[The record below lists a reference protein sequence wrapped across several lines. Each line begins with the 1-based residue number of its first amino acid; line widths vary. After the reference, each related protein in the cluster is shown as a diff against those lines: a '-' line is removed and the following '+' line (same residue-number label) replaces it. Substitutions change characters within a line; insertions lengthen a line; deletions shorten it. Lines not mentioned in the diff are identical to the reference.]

1 MVCLDFVIKF
11 NTKMIKKFLFIYLFL
26 FSFFLTNSYS
36 DNNTYMSLKNKKVNV
51 RYGPGLDYPI
61 KFVFNKKNYPVEII
75 DEKENFRKILDF
87 KKNSGWIHRS
97 QLKKSSS
104 FITLDTVILF
114 SDSTKFSRPIAKI
127 ESGRLLNKK
136 KCNLNWCRVETGEY
150 KGWVLKENLWGLN

>member
-1 MVCLDFVIKF
+1 
-11 NTKMIKKFLFIYLFL
+11 MIKKFLIINFFL
-26 FSFFLTNSYS
+26 LSFFLTNSYS
-36 DNNTYMSLKNKKVNV
+36 DNNKYMSLKNKKVNV

-104 FITLDTVILF
+104 FITLGTIIIF
-114 SDSTKFSRPIAKI
+114 SDSTKFSRPVAKI
-127 ESGRLLNKK
+127 ETGRLLNKK
-136 KCNLNWCRVETGEY
+136 KCNLNWCKVETEKY

>member
-1 MVCLDFVIKF
+1 
-11 NTKMIKKFLFIYLFL
+11 MIKKFLIINLFL
-26 FSFFLTNSYS
+26 LSFFLNNSYS

-75 DEKENFRKILDF
+75 DQKENFRKILDF

-97 QLKKSSS
+97 QLQKSSS

>member
-1 MVCLDFVIKF
+1 
-11 NTKMIKKFLFIYLFL
+11 MIKKFLIINLFL
-26 FSFFLTNSYS
+26 LSFFLTNSYS
-36 DNNTYMSLKNKKVNV
+36 DNNAYMSLKNKKVNV

-97 QLKKSSS
+97 QLKKNSS

-136 KCNLNWCRVETGEY
+136 KCNLNWCRVETGDY

>member
-1 MVCLDFVIKF
+1 
-11 NTKMIKKFLFIYLFL
+11 MIKKFLILNLFL
-26 FSFFLTNSYS
+26 FSFLLTNSYS

-75 DEKENFRKILDF
+75 DQKENFRKILDF

-104 FITLDTVILF
+104 FITLDTCLLYT
-114 SDSTKFSRPIAKI
+114 SPSPRDRQKSRMPSSA
-127 ESGRLLNKK
+127 
-136 KCNLNWCRVETGEY
+136 
-150 KGWVLKENLWGLN
+150 

>member
-1 MVCLDFVIKF
+1 
-11 NTKMIKKFLFIYLFL
+11 MIKKIFIINLFL
-26 FSFFLTNSYS
+26 LIFFLTNSYS
-36 DNNTYMSLKNKKVNV
+36 NNNTYMSLKNKKVNV

-104 FITLDTVILF
+104 FITLDTIILF
-114 SDSTKFSRPIAKI
+114 SNSTKFSRPIAKM
-127 ESGRLLNKK
+127 EPGRLLNKK

-150 KGWVLKENLWGLN
+150 KGWVLKESLWGLN

>member
-1 MVCLDFVIKF
+1 
-11 NTKMIKKFLFIYLFL
+11 MIKKFLIINLFL
-26 FSFFLTNSYS
+26 LSFFLTNSYS
-36 DNNTYMSLKNKKVNV
+36 DNNTYMSLKNNKVNV

-127 ESGRLLNKK
+127 ESGRILNKK

-150 KGWVLKENLWGLN
+150 KGWVLKENLWGSN

>member
-1 MVCLDFVIKF
+1 
-11 NTKMIKKFLFIYLFL
+11 MIKKFLIINLFL
-26 FSFFLTNSYS
+26 LSFFLTNSYS

-75 DEKENFRKILDF
+75 DQKENFRKILDF

-114 SDSTKFSRPIAKI
+114 SDSTKFSTPVAKI

-136 KCNLNWCRVETGEY
+136 KCNLNWCRVETGKY

>member
-1 MVCLDFVIKF
+1 
-11 NTKMIKKFLFIYLFL
+11 MIKKFLIINLFL
-26 FSFFLTNSYS
+26 LSFFLTNSYS

-97 QLKKSSS
+97 QLQKSSS

-127 ESGRLLNKK
+127 ESGRQLNKK
-136 KCNLNWCRVETGEY
+136 KCNLNW
-150 KGWVLKENLWGLN
+150 KIISP

>member
-1 MVCLDFVIKF
+1 
-11 NTKMIKKFLFIYLFL
+11 MIKKFLIINLFL
-26 FSFFLTNSYS
+26 SIFFLTNSYS
-36 DNNTYMSLKNKKVNV
+36 DNNMYMSLKNKKVNV

-104 FITLDTVILF
+104 FITLETVILF

>member
-1 MVCLDFVIKF
+1 
-11 NTKMIKKFLFIYLFL
+11 MIKKFLILNLFL
-26 FSFFLTNSYS
+26 LSFFLTNSYS

-75 DEKENFRKILDF
+75 DKKENFRKILDF

-97 QLKKSSS
+97 QLKKNSS

>member
-1 MVCLDFVIKF
+1 
-11 NTKMIKKFLFIYLFL
+11 MIKKFLIINLFL
-26 FSFFLTNSYS
+26 LSFFLTNSYS
-36 DNNTYMSLKNKKVNV
+36 DNNAYMSLKNKKVNV

-75 DEKENFRKILDF
+75 DQKENFRKILDF

>member
-1 MVCLDFVIKF
+1 
-11 NTKMIKKFLFIYLFL
+11 MIKKFLVINLFL
-26 FSFFLTNSYS
+26 LSFFLTNSYS

-75 DEKENFRKILDF
+75 DQKENFIKILDF

>member
-1 MVCLDFVIKF
+1 
-11 NTKMIKKFLFIYLFL
+11 MIKKFLILNLFL
-26 FSFFLTNSYS
+26 LSFFLTNSYS

-61 KFVFNKKNYPVEII
+61 KFVFNKKNYPVQII
-75 DEKENFRKILDF
+75 DKKENFRKILDF

-150 KGWVLKENLWGLN
+150 KGWVLKEKLWGLN

>member
-1 MVCLDFVIKF
+1 
-11 NTKMIKKFLFIYLFL
+11 MIKKFLIINLFL
-26 FSFFLTNSYS
+26 LSFFLTNSYS

-75 DEKENFRKILDF
+75 DQKENFRKILDF

-97 QLKKSSS
+97 QLKKNSS

-127 ESGRLLNKK
+127 ESGRLLYKK

>member
-1 MVCLDFVIKF
+1 M
-11 NTKMIKKFLFIYLFL
+11 MIKKFLIINLFL
-26 FSFFLTNSYS
+26 LSFFLTNSYS

-104 FITLDTVILF
+104 FITLETVILF

-150 KGWVLKENLWGLN
+150 KGWVLKENLWGVKLK

>member
-1 MVCLDFVIKF
+1 
-11 NTKMIKKFLFIYLFL
+11 MIKKFLIINLFL
-26 FSFFLTNSYS
+26 LSFFLTNSYS

-114 SDSTKFSRPIAKI
+114 SNSTKFSRPIAKI

-150 KGWVLKENLWGLN
+150 KGWVLKENLWGVKLK

>member
-1 MVCLDFVIKF
+1 M
-11 NTKMIKKFLFIYLFL
+11 MIKKFLIINLFL

-36 DNNTYMSLKNKKVNV
+36 NNNAYMSLKNKKVNV
-51 RYGPGLDYPI
+51 RYGTGLDYPI

-136 KCNLNWCRVETGEY
+136 KCSLNWCKVETGEY
-150 KGWVLKENLWGLN
+150 KGWVFKENLWGLN

>member
-1 MVCLDFVIKF
+1 
-11 NTKMIKKFLFIYLFL
+11 MIKKVLIINLFL
-26 FSFFLTNSYS
+26 LSFFLTNSYS
-36 DNNTYMSLKNKKVNV
+36 DNNMYMSLKNKKVNV
-51 RYGPGLDYPI
+51 RYGPRLDYPI

-104 FITLDTVILF
+104 FITLDTIILF

-136 KCNLNWCRVETGEY
+136 KCNLNWCRVENGEY

>member
-1 MVCLDFVIKF
+1 
-11 NTKMIKKFLFIYLFL
+11 
-26 FSFFLTNSYS
+26 
-36 DNNTYMSLKNKKVNV
+36 MSLKNKKVNV

-75 DEKENFRKILDF
+75 DQKENFRKILDF

-114 SDSTKFSRPIAKI
+114 SDSTKFSRAIAKI

-150 KGWVLKENLWGLN
+150 KGWVLKESLWGLN

>member
-1 MVCLDFVIKF
+1 
-11 NTKMIKKFLFIYLFL
+11 MIKKFLIINLFL
-26 FSFFLTNSYS
+26 LSFFLTNSYS

-75 DEKENFRKILDF
+75 DQKENFRKILDF

-97 QLKKSSS
+97 QLKKNSS
-104 FITLDTVILF
+104 FITLDTTILF
-114 SDSTKFSRPIAKI
+114 SNSTKFSRPVAKI

-150 KGWVLKENLWGLN
+150 KGWVLKESLWGLN

>member
-1 MVCLDFVIKF
+1 
-11 NTKMIKKFLFIYLFL
+11 MIKKFLIINLFL

-97 QLKKSSS
+97 QLKKSRS

>member
-1 MVCLDFVIKF
+1 
-11 NTKMIKKFLFIYLFL
+11 MIKKFLIINLFL
-26 FSFFLTNSYS
+26 LSFFLANSYS

-75 DEKENFRKILDF
+75 DQKENFRKILDF

-97 QLKKSSS
+97 QLKKISS

-114 SDSTKFSRPIAKI
+114 SNSTKFSRPIAKI

>member
-1 MVCLDFVIKF
+1 
-11 NTKMIKKFLFIYLFL
+11 MIKKFLIINLFL
-26 FSFFLTNSYS
+26 LCFSITNSYS

-75 DEKENFRKILDF
+75 DKKENFRKILDF

-150 KGWVLKENLWGLN
+150 KGWVLKESLWGLNQNEIQN

>member
-1 MVCLDFVIKF
+1 
-11 NTKMIKKFLFIYLFL
+11 MIKKFLIINLFL
-26 FSFFLTNSYS
+26 LSFFLTNSYS

-61 KFVFNKKNYPVEII
+61 KFVFNKKNYPFEII
-75 DEKENFRKILDF
+75 DQKENFRKILDF

-104 FITLDTVILF
+104 YITLDTVILF

>member
-1 MVCLDFVIKF
+1 
-11 NTKMIKKFLFIYLFL
+11 MIKKFLIINLFL
-26 FSFFLTNSYS
+26 LSFFLTNSYS

-127 ESGRLLNKK
+127 EPGRLLNKK

>member
-1 MVCLDFVIKF
+1 
-11 NTKMIKKFLFIYLFL
+11 MIKKFLIINLFL
-26 FSFFLTNSYS
+26 LSFFLTNSYS
-36 DNNTYMSLKNKKVNV
+36 DNNKYMSLKNKKVNV

>member
-1 MVCLDFVIKF
+1 
-11 NTKMIKKFLFIYLFL
+11 MIKKFLIINFFL

-75 DEKENFRKILDF
+75 DQKENFRKILDF

-104 FITLDTVILF
+104 FNSDLRKYMLSYQSVDTL
-114 SDSTKFSRPIAKI
+114 SD
-127 ESGRLLNKK
+127 
-136 KCNLNWCRVETGEY
+136 V
-150 KGWVLKENLWGLN
+150 

>member
-1 MVCLDFVIKF
+1 
-11 NTKMIKKFLFIYLFL
+11 MIKKFLIINLFL
-26 FSFFLTNSYS
+26 LSFFLTNSYS
-36 DNNTYMSLKNKKVNV
+36 DNNKYMSLKNKKVNV

-97 QLKKSSS
+97 QLKKSIS

>member
-1 MVCLDFVIKF
+1 
-11 NTKMIKKFLFIYLFL
+11 MIKKFLIINLFL
-26 FSFFLTNSYS
+26 LSFFLTNSYS

-75 DEKENFRKILDF
+75 DQKENFRKILDF

-97 QLKKSSS
+97 QLQKSSS

-136 KCNLNWCRVETGEY
+136 KCNLNWCKVETGEY

>member
-1 MVCLDFVIKF
+1 
-11 NTKMIKKFLFIYLFL
+11 MIKKFLIINLFL
-26 FSFFLTNSYS
+26 LSFFLTNSYS

-87 KKNSGWIHRS
+87 KKNSRWIHRS
-97 QLKKSSS
+97 QLKKTSS

-136 KCNLNWCRVETGEY
+136 KCHLNWCKVETGEY
-150 KGWVLKENLWGLN
+150 KGWVFKENLWGLN

>member
-1 MVCLDFVIKF
+1 
-11 NTKMIKKFLFIYLFL
+11 MIKKFLIINLFL
-26 FSFFLTNSYS
+26 LSFFLTNSYS

-75 DEKENFRKILDF
+75 DQKENFRKILDF

-136 KCNLNWCRVETGEY
+136 KCNLNWCRVETGEQ

>member
-1 MVCLDFVIKF
+1 
-11 NTKMIKKFLFIYLFL
+11 MIKKFLIINLFL
-26 FSFFLTNSYS
+26 LSFFLANSYS

-75 DEKENFRKILDF
+75 DEKENFRKILDI

-104 FITLDTVILF
+104 FITLDTIILF
-114 SDSTKFSRPIAKI
+114 SNSTKFSRPIVKI

-150 KGWVLKENLWGLN
+150 KGWVLKESLWGLN

>member
-1 MVCLDFVIKF
+1 
-11 NTKMIKKFLFIYLFL
+11 MIKKFLISNLFL
-26 FSFFLTNSYS
+26 LSFFLTNSYS

-51 RYGPGLDYPI
+51 RYGPGLYYPI
-61 KFVFNKKNYPVEII
+61 KFIFNKKNYPVEII

-104 FITLDTVILF
+104 FITLETVILF

-136 KCNLNWCRVETGEY
+136 KCNLNWCKVETGEY
-150 KGWVLKENLWGLN
+150 KGWVLKENLWGLD